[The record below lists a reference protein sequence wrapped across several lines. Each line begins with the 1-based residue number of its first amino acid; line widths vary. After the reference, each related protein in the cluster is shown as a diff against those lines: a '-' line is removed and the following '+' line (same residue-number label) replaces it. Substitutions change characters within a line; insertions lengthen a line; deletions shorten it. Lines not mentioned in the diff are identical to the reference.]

1 MDFILLAYD
10 LICSHL
16 YSSEFGFFSVVAFNN
31 LKSQYKPINSKNS
44 KIDSIQDEGWK
55 YFNEKGLPPNPE
67 TIELW
72 KYTNFHDLDSLK
84 FSTPNQTIID
94 EDAEKKLFTNKK
106 YNNIFVVDGFFDQDK
121 SNLSESIIV
130 ENSSNLDKLDY
141 LADTFGK
148 IAKNGENEFISL
160 NSSLMIDPL
169 FISIKDSPVP
179 VDVNIIMVTT
189 NNSPNSYF
197 FPRIFLQV
205 EKNSSANII
214 ESYFNMSEAV
224 SYTHLTLPTICS
236 V

>member
-84 FSTPNQTIID
+84 FSSPNQTIID
-94 EDAEKKLFTNKK
+94 EDAEKNYSQIRNTTIYLLLMVFLIKK
-106 YNNIFVVDGFFDQDK
+106 
-121 SNLSESIIV
+121 NLI
-130 ENSSNLDKLDY
+130 Y
-141 LADTFGK
+141 LKVSLLK
-148 IAKNGENEFISL
+148 IPQILIN
-160 NSSLMIDPL
+160 
-169 FISIKDSPVP
+169 
-179 VDVNIIMVTT
+179 
-189 NNSPNSYF
+189 
-197 FPRIFLQV
+197 
-205 EKNSSANII
+205 
-214 ESYFNMSEAV
+214 
-224 SYTHLTLPTICS
+224 
-236 V
+236 

>member
-84 FSTPNQTIID
+84 FSSPNQTIID
-94 EDAEKKLFTNKK
+94 EDAEKN
-106 YNNIFVVDGFFDQDK
+106 
-121 SNLSESIIV
+121 
-130 ENSSNLDKLDY
+130 
-141 LADTFGK
+141 K
-148 IAKNGENEFISL
+148 IATYFDTLFDLLDDDDSGD
-160 NSSLMIDPL
+160 IDNKE
-169 FISIKDSPVP
+169 IEPVLKMMRLAKMTSTEIQERTR
-179 VDVNIIMVTT
+179 D
-189 NNSPNSYF
+189 YF
-197 FPRIFLQV
+197 LKRFL
-205 EKNSSANII
+205 
-214 ESYFNMSEAV
+214 
-224 SYTHLTLPTICS
+224 L
-236 V
+236 

>member
-16 YSSEFGFFSVVAFNN
+16 QSSEFGFFSVVAFNN
-31 LKSQYKPINSKNS
+31 LQIQYKPINSKNS

-106 YNNIFVVDGFFDQDK
+106 YNNIRTNK
-121 SNLSESIIV
+121 KLESII
-130 ENSSNLDKLDY
+130 N
-141 LADTFGK
+141 
-148 IAKNGENEFISL
+148 
-160 NSSLMIDPL
+160 
-169 FISIKDSPVP
+169 
-179 VDVNIIMVTT
+179 
-189 NNSPNSYF
+189 
-197 FPRIFLQV
+197 
-205 EKNSSANII
+205 
-214 ESYFNMSEAV
+214 
-224 SYTHLTLPTICS
+224 
-236 V
+236 